1 MVKENMSKVQKLTVS
16 AMVMALYVVVL
27 YFTQSFS
34 FGAYQIRIAT
44 ALYALAYLFPFL
56 VLPLGFANFIANFLF
71 GGLGLLDWFGG
82 CFVGIIVTAIIV
94 LIRRKGWSRWLMIL
108 PIILVPGLGVPS
120 YLSYLLHVPYSV
132 LATSLCIGQSVPAV
146 CGVVLVNVLQRAL
159 YPTSIPRTMRPKCWR
174 LSRTSIRT
182 MTILSSSTARSSPA
196 CAR

>member
-27 YFTQSFS
+27 NFTQSFS

-108 PIILVPGLGVPS
+108 PIILVPGLGVSS

-159 YPTSIPRTMRPKCWR
+159 YPKATK
-174 LSRTSIRT
+174 
-182 MTILSSSTARSSPA
+182 A
-196 CAR
+196 

>member
-56 VLPLGFANFIANFLF
+56 VLPLGFANCIANFLF

-159 YPTSIPRTMRPKCWR
+159 YPKATKAS
-174 LSRTSIRT
+174 
-182 MTILSSSTARSSPA
+182 
-196 CAR
+196 

>member
-34 FGAYQIRIAT
+34 FGAYQIRITT

-108 PIILVPGLGVPS
+108 PIILVPGLGVSS

-159 YPTSIPRTMRPKCWR
+159 YPKATKAS
-174 LSRTSIRT
+174 
-182 MTILSSSTARSSPA
+182 
-196 CAR
+196 

>member
-1 MVKENMSKVQKLTVS
+1 MVKENISKVQKLTVS

-108 PIILVPGLGVPS
+108 PIILVPGLGVSS

-159 YPTSIPRTMRPKCWR
+159 YPKATK
-174 LSRTSIRT
+174 
-182 MTILSSSTARSSPA
+182 A
-196 CAR
+196 

>member
-159 YPTSIPRTMRPKCWR
+159 YPKATE
-174 LSRTSIRT
+174 
-182 MTILSSSTARSSPA
+182 A
-196 CAR
+196 

>member
-1 MVKENMSKVQKLTVS
+1 MVKGNMSKVQKLTVS

-159 YPTSIPRTMRPKCWR
+159 YPKATK
-174 LSRTSIRT
+174 
-182 MTILSSSTARSSPA
+182 A
-196 CAR
+196 

>member
-27 YFTQSFS
+27 YFTKSFS

-108 PIILVPGLGVPS
+108 PIILVPGLGVSS

-159 YPTSIPRTMRPKCWR
+159 YPKATKAS
-174 LSRTSIRT
+174 
-182 MTILSSSTARSSPA
+182 
-196 CAR
+196 

>member
-108 PIILVPGLGVPS
+108 PISLVPGLGVSS

-159 YPTSIPRTMRPKCWR
+159 YPKATKAS
-174 LSRTSIRT
+174 
-182 MTILSSSTARSSPA
+182 
-196 CAR
+196 

>member
-132 LATSLCIGQSVPAV
+132 LATSLCIGQYVPAV
-146 CGVVLVNVLQRAL
+146 CGVVLVNVLQRTL
-159 YPTSIPRTMRPKCWR
+159 YPKATK
-174 LSRTSIRT
+174 
-182 MTILSSSTARSSPA
+182 A
-196 CAR
+196 

>member
-1 MVKENMSKVQKLTVS
+1 MVNNMSKAQKLTFS

-108 PIILVPGLGVPS
+108 PIILVPGLGVSS

-159 YPTSIPRTMRPKCWR
+159 YPKATK
-174 LSRTSIRT
+174 
-182 MTILSSSTARSSPA
+182 AN
-196 CAR
+196 

>member
-44 ALYALAYLFPFL
+44 ALYALAYLFPIL

-159 YPTSIPRTMRPKCWR
+159 YPKATK
-174 LSRTSIRT
+174 
-182 MTILSSSTARSSPA
+182 A
-196 CAR
+196 

>member
-16 AMVMALYVVVL
+16 AMVMALYIVVL

-108 PIILVPGLGVPS
+108 PIILVPGLGVSS
-120 YLSYLLHVPYSV
+120 YLSFLLHVPYSV
-132 LATSLCIGQSVPAV
+132 LASSLCIGQSVPAV

-159 YPTSIPRTMRPKCWR
+159 YPKATK
-174 LSRTSIRT
+174 
-182 MTILSSSTARSSPA
+182 A
-196 CAR
+196 

>member
-146 CGVVLVNVLQRAL
+146 CGIVLVNVLQRAL
-159 YPTSIPRTMRPKCWR
+159 YPKATK
-174 LSRTSIRT
+174 
-182 MTILSSSTARSSPA
+182 A
-196 CAR
+196 

>member
-132 LATSLCIGQSVPAV
+132 LTTSLCIGQSVPAV

-159 YPTSIPRTMRPKCWR
+159 YPKATK
-174 LSRTSIRT
+174 
-182 MTILSSSTARSSPA
+182 A
-196 CAR
+196 

>member
-1 MVKENMSKVQKLTVS
+1 MVKENTSKVQKLTVS

-159 YPTSIPRTMRPKCWR
+159 YPKATK
-174 LSRTSIRT
+174 
-182 MTILSSSTARSSPA
+182 A
-196 CAR
+196 

>member
-108 PIILVPGLGVPS
+108 PIILVPGLGVSS

-159 YPTSIPRTMRPKCWR
+159 YPQATK
-174 LSRTSIRT
+174 
-182 MTILSSSTARSSPA
+182 A
-196 CAR
+196 

>member
-71 GGLGLLDWFGG
+71 GGLGLLDWFEAA
-82 CFVGIIVTAIIV
+82 VGIIVTAIIV
-94 LIRRKGWSRWLMIL
+94 LIRQGLSRWLMIL

-159 YPTSIPRTMRPKCWR
+159 YPKATK
-174 LSRTSIRT
+174 
-182 MTILSSSTARSSPA
+182 A
-196 CAR
+196 

>member
-16 AMVMALYVVVL
+16 AMVMALFVVVL

-56 VLPLGFANFIANFLF
+56 VLSLGFANFIANFLF

-159 YPTSIPRTMRPKCWR
+159 YPKATK
-174 LSRTSIRT
+174 
-182 MTILSSSTARSSPA
+182 A
-196 CAR
+196 

>member
-108 PIILVPGLGVPS
+108 PIILVPGLGGPS

-159 YPTSIPRTMRPKCWR
+159 YPKATK
-174 LSRTSIRT
+174 
-182 MTILSSSTARSSPA
+182 A
-196 CAR
+196 

>member
-71 GGLGLLDWFGG
+71 GGLGLLDM
-82 CFVGIIVTAIIV
+82 V
-94 LIRRKGWSRWLMIL
+94 RRLLRRYHRYRDHRAHPPSRA
-108 PIILVPGLGVPS
+108 GAAG
-120 YLSYLLHVPYSV
+120 
-132 LATSLCIGQSVPAV
+132 
-146 CGVVLVNVLQRAL
+146 
-159 YPTSIPRTMRPKCWR
+159 
-174 LSRTSIRT
+174 
-182 MTILSSSTARSSPA
+182 
-196 CAR
+196 

>member
-132 LATSLCIGQSVPAV
+132 LRHQPVHRSVRT
-146 CGVVLVNVLQRAL
+146 CGLRCR
-159 YPTSIPRTMRPKCWR
+159 SGERT
-174 LSRTSIRT
+174 
-182 MTILSSSTARSSPA
+182 AA
-196 CAR
+196 CTVSQGN

>member
-108 PIILVPGLGVPS
+108 PIILVPGLGVSS

-132 LATSLCIGQSVPAV
+132 LATSLCIGQSIPAV

-159 YPTSIPRTMRPKCWR
+159 YPKATK
-174 LSRTSIRT
+174 
-182 MTILSSSTARSSPA
+182 A
-196 CAR
+196 

>member
-44 ALYALAYLFPFL
+44 ALYAHAYLFPFL

-159 YPTSIPRTMRPKCWR
+159 YPKATK
-174 LSRTSIRT
+174 
-182 MTILSSSTARSSPA
+182 A
-196 CAR
+196 

>member
-82 CFVGIIVTAIIV
+82 CFVGIIVTALIV

-159 YPTSIPRTMRPKCWR
+159 YPKATK
-174 LSRTSIRT
+174 
-182 MTILSSSTARSSPA
+182 A
-196 CAR
+196 

>member
-159 YPTSIPRTMRPKCWR
+159 YPKATQ
-174 LSRTSIRT
+174 
-182 MTILSSSTARSSPA
+182 A
-196 CAR
+196 

>member
-44 ALYALAYLFPFL
+44 ALYALAYQFPFL

-159 YPTSIPRTMRPKCWR
+159 YPKATK
-174 LSRTSIRT
+174 
-182 MTILSSSTARSSPA
+182 A
-196 CAR
+196 

>member
-16 AMVMALYVVVL
+16 AMVILYVVVL

-71 GGLGLLDWFGG
+71 GGLGLLDWFGA
-82 CFVGIIVTAIIV
+82 VGIIVTAIIV

-108 PIILVPGLGVPS
+108 PIIQCPVS
-120 YLSYLLHVPYSV
+120 AY
-132 LATSLCIGQSVPAV
+132 
-146 CGVVLVNVLQRAL
+146 RA
-159 YPTSIPRTMRPKCWR
+159 I
-174 LSRTSIRT
+174 
-182 MTILSSSTARSSPA
+182 
-196 CAR
+196 

>member
-108 PIILVPGLGVPS
+108 PIILVPGVPS
-120 YLSYLLHVPYSV
+120 YLSDLLHVPNSV

-159 YPTSIPRTMRPKCWR
+159 YPKATK
-174 LSRTSIRT
+174 
-182 MTILSSSTARSSPA
+182 A
-196 CAR
+196 

>member
-34 FGAYQIRIAT
+34 FCAYQIRIAT

-108 PIILVPGLGVPS
+108 PIILVPGLGVSS

-159 YPTSIPRTMRPKCWR
+159 YPKATK
-174 LSRTSIRT
+174 
-182 MTILSSSTARSSPA
+182 A
-196 CAR
+196 

>member
-16 AMVMALYVVVL
+16 AMVMALYFVVL

-159 YPTSIPRTMRPKCWR
+159 YPKATK
-174 LSRTSIRT
+174 
-182 MTILSSSTARSSPA
+182 A
-196 CAR
+196 

>member
-132 LATSLCIGQSVPAV
+132 LATSLRIGQSVPAV

-159 YPTSIPRTMRPKCWR
+159 YPKATKAS
-174 LSRTSIRT
+174 
-182 MTILSSSTARSSPA
+182 
-196 CAR
+196 

>member
-159 YPTSIPRTMRPKCWR
+159 YPTATKAS
-174 LSRTSIRT
+174 
-182 MTILSSSTARSSPA
+182 
-196 CAR
+196 

>member
-56 VLPLGFANFIANFLF
+56 VLPLGFTNFIANFLF

-159 YPTSIPRTMRPKCWR
+159 YPKATK
-174 LSRTSIRT
+174 
-182 MTILSSSTARSSPA
+182 A
-196 CAR
+196 